1 MASPQYF
8 SFDNMLTITFF
19 VHFMPLGLG
28 MLDSFNAFA
37 IFVGYLPQNKAC
49 RSILQFWLV
58 PCLSQVRICHL
69 AYIRKIGN
77 MPRTHCLHD
86 ISCAFPTLCFL
97 IMIAI
102 LPEPVMTLR
111 LGWICFSYPYYRYF
125 PSQKNTV
132 TPLDFNARMVWR
144 TSMVFLESLDIDS
157 VRYQS
162 IKAISL
168 FEACAADAII
178 IVNARVCPFWILVY
192 KFLEIPLLHGKA
204 IQLLILFRWNSS
216 ICHDSLSLPYLRAA
230 FWFWFCCYLSNC
242 LSHSLASSQPITGP
256 YFLEIALRMDLIFSS
271 VMWPSSIRFFN
282 IKTNNLYFVSDCACF
297 WLISYLLTMVSIYH
311 SKRLESQVI
320 RKR

>member
-19 VHFMPLGLG
+19 VRFMPLGLG

-111 LGWICFSYPYYRYF
+111 LG
-125 PSQKNTV
+125 
-132 TPLDFNARMVWR
+132 
-144 TSMVFLESLDIDS
+144 
-157 VRYQS
+157 
-162 IKAISL
+162 
-168 FEACAADAII
+168 
-178 IVNARVCPFWILVY
+178 
-192 KFLEIPLLHGKA
+192 
-204 IQLLILFRWNSS
+204 
-216 ICHDSLSLPYLRAA
+216 
-230 FWFWFCCYLSNC
+230 
-242 LSHSLASSQPITGP
+242 
-256 YFLEIALRMDLIFSS
+256 
-271 VMWPSSIRFFN
+271 
-282 IKTNNLYFVSDCACF
+282 
-297 WLISYLLTMVSIYH
+297 
-311 SKRLESQVI
+311 
-320 RKR
+320 

>member
-8 SFDNMLTITFF
+8 SFDNMLTIKFF

-37 IFVGYLPQNKAC
+37 IFVGYLPQGKAC
-49 RSILQFWLV
+49 RSIWQFWLV

-69 AYIRKIGN
+69 AYIREIGN

-86 ISCAFPTLCFL
+86 ISCSFPTLCFL

-111 LGWICFSYPYYRYF
+111 LGWIRFSYPYYRYF

-230 FWFWFCCYLSNC
+230 FWFWF
-242 LSHSLASSQPITGP
+242 AAIWVIV
-256 YFLEIALRMDLIFSS
+256 FL
-271 VMWPSSIRFFN
+271 IR
-282 IKTNNLYFVSDCACF
+282 
-297 WLISYLLTMVSIYH
+297 
-311 SKRLESQVI
+311 
-320 RKR
+320 